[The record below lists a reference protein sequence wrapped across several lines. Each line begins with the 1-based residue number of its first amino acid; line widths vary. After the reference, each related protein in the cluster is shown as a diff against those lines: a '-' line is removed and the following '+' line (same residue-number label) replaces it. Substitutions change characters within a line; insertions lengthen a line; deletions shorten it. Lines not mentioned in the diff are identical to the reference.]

1 LFVLGMAVCT
11 VLEYV
16 ASFVMEKLFG
26 SVFWDYSEKPL
37 NLQGRICLQYSLYW
51 GFLGLL
57 LIYVLDPATVRLVQG
72 WPLPAAAYV
81 LGVLVVLSVL
91 SSILTLLAFR
101 RFDQKV
107 AYLKARRDG
116 TPLPSIDG
124 RVGRLVDRLVPDV
137 VMINTFPR
145 MSQIVEYMEL
155 TGERR
160 KLIVADLHL
169 GTPSARH
176 LRNQQALARAEAA
189 EGIAG

>member
-1 LFVLGMAVCT
+1 MAVCT

-37 NLQGRICLQYSLYW
+37 NLQGRICLQYSIYW

-57 LIYVLDPATVRLVQG
+57 LIYVLDPTTVRLVES
-72 WPLPAAAYV
+72 WPLPAATYV
-81 LGVLVVLSVL
+81 LAVLVVLTVL

-116 TPLPSIDG
+116 APLPAIDTPI
-124 RVGRLVDRLVPDV
+124 GRLVDRLVPDV

-145 MSQIVEYMEL
+145 MSHIVEYMEL

-160 KLIVADLHL
+160 RLIVADLHL
-169 GTPSARH
+169 GKPTDRH
-176 LRNQQALARAEAA
+176 LQHKAALARAEVT